1 MGRPRR
7 GDAWRENDAPLKRT
21 YRGSRRDELKIRDAD
36 PAKRRAGLLTDRKGR
51 RVLVERFG
59 AGDST
64 KDARAAESAPP
75 QKARRAQRRPARDR
89 SSGPRPSRPK
99 PPERKR

>member
-7 GDAWRENDAPLKRT
+7 GHAWREDDAPLKRT
-21 YRGSRRDELKIRDAD
+21 YRGSRRDDLKIRDAD
-36 PAKRRAGLLTDRKGR
+36 HAERRAGLLTDRKGR

-64 KDARAAESAPP
+64 KDARAAESAAP